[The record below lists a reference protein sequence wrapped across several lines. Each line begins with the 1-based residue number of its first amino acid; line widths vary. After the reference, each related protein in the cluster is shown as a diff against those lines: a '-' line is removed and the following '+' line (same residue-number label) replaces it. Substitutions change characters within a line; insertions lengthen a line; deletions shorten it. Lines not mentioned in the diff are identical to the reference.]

1 MTRPLFGC
9 RFDSI
14 RNREYAYSRAVL
26 FNNRSPMCDVT
37 FCNSHSKK
45 GKKQQ
50 VSFVLV
56 MYFTESDIYKILSQ
70 HEFNMKIMRHFAFF
84 VLYPVLDAWCVFY
97 T

>member
-45 GKKQQ
+45 GKRQ
-50 VSFVLV
+50 VTFVLV
-56 MYFTESDIYKILSQ
+56 IYFTEPDMSRYYPSNEINI
-70 HEFNMKIMRHFAFF
+70 KIMRHFTFF
-84 VLYPVLDAWCVFY
+84 VLYPVLDTWCVFY